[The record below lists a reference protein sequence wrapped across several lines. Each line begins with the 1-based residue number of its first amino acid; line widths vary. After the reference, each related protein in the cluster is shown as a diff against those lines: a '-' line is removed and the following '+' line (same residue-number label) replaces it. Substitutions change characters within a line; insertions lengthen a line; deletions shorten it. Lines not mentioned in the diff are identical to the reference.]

1 MIDKEAIKTALEALG
16 KTADE
21 VAASLQAKGIKGVQ
35 QVCSAC
41 PLAQYLQSLWY
52 QVRVG
57 VNIVWS
63 CSAYGDEIA
72 DDDEIVDD
80 DEIADDDKMTL
91 TPATEAFRIRF
102 DHGEY
107 PFLRSRELKY
117 P

>member
-41 PLAQYLQSLWY
+41 PLTQYLQSLRY

-63 CSAYGDEIA
+63 CSAYDA
-72 DDDEIVDD
+72 PLTDDDE
-80 DEIADDDKMTL
+80 MTL